1 MKVLEQLFSNRWII
15 KEKDP
20 KLYYEVTDNLYKYED
35 FLKDKLGLTLI
46 INPEFIMLRKD
57 AVEAEVWMGI
67 ETFKKKMSYV
77 FLSLIL
83 MFLEDKGKEEQ
94 FILSELAEFIEDC
107 FQAEDIEKMDWT
119 SYSDRLAMVEALKFC
134 VEEGILKVNDGFE
147 VDFAN
152 KGKGKGEVLYENTG
166 LSKYF
171 MRNFKNEIKDYKKLE
186 DFKNITDTNE
196 VVSLRRQKVYKKLL
210 MNLALYYSED
220 TEDEFNYL
228 RNYRNIV
235 KENFMK
241 YLDINLHLHK
251 NSAFLILGEQSNL
264 GKIFPTENMESNLIL
279 LFNKMVVEKLKNKEL
294 ERDALDNI
302 IVDKDKL
309 YEITK
314 EIKLRYNT
322 MFTKEKRDMKE
333 EKFHKEVVNNLIR
346 YSIIEDKGEM
356 YRILA
361 IAGKMVGEYSEDIL
375 EDKIDE

>member
-107 FQAEDIEKMDWT
+107 FHTENIEKMDWT

-171 MRNFKNEIKDYKKLE
+171 MRNFKNEIKDYKNLD
-186 DFKNITDTNE
+186 DFKNITNTND

-346 YSIIEDKGEM
+346 YSIIEDRGEM

-361 IAGKMVGEYSEDIL
+361 IAGKMIGEYSEDIL